1 MKKCLTVI
9 LFVFVFRPVV
19 AQPTVGDPAID
30 FSLPDTLGNFISLS
44 DFEGFT
50 LVFQE
55 AVAQLSRR
63 CGRTFLRA
71 IPPTS
76 R

>member
-44 DFEGFT
+44 NLRGFI
-50 LVFQE
+50 LFFQE
-55 AVAQLSRR
+55 AIAKLSHS
-63 CGRTFLRA
+63 CGRILLKA